1 MITPEMQAKAAATR
15 LEKAYNKQCLLDGRV
30 TTLRAMIAS
39 IMPTR
44 LTATVRTHEA
54 TRRGWEYKK
63 LAAPVTEHTV
73 WWMEDERE
81 LGWDIPKIVY
91 DDLTERLSRQTL
103 DDAGR

>member
-1 MITPEMQAKAAATR
+1 MITPEMQAKANAAR
-15 LEKAYNKQCLLDGRV
+15 LEKAYNKQFILDGKV

-39 IMPTR
+39 VTPTR

-63 LAAPVTEHTV
+63 LAAPVTDYTV
-73 WWMEDERE
+73 WWMEDDEE

-91 DDLTERLSRQTL
+91 DDLYAKRYDNLNRGAAQ
-103 DDAGR
+103 

>member
-1 MITPEMQAKAAATR
+1 MITPEMQDKAAAAR
-15 LEKAYNKQCLLDGRV
+15 LEKAYNKQFLLDGKV

-44 LTATVRTHEA
+44 LTATVRTRTA
-54 TRRGWEYKK
+54 TRRGLEYKE
-63 LAAPVTEHTV
+63 LAAPTTDFTV

-91 DDLTERLSRQTL
+91 DDLTERLSRQGQ
-103 DDAGR
+103 A